1 MLWARCVK
9 KERWLLNEID
19 LWRQSALI
27 DADTAEKL
35 RQRYTPKKNINQL
48 IVMFSVIGSLLIGA
62 GIILILAKNWQDLH
76 IALRVTLAFL
86 PLAASQALAV
96 YTVKFKYE
104 SLAWRESV
112 AIFMTAAIFAA
123 NALIGQIF
131 HLPGDYG
138 TYVLVCGLLSLPV
151 IFILNAVS
159 PLAAYYWTILN
170 WAALNHSSAN
180 ALILLVLF
188 ALGVMFLIFKQRQ
201 DDSRLVY
208 ISWLTVAAGFV
219 LVLILGCILDCSLL
233 LTVLCYFILLLAVE
247 KMPEHLLLPFKIIG
261 TIGGLV
267 TVAILTYQGM
277 WSYIEHSANAGSN
290 IMIGIML
297 AAALFF
303 AVMVFKQDKLK
314 FSLVAILILLSA
326 ARYIWALYKLD
337 DSPYDFILSV
347 VSNLVLLAIGTGFI
361 VHGVK
366 NFSLTRVN
374 IGMAAVC
381 TLIIMRF
388 FDSDMDFFW
397 RGIVFLML
405 GAIFLLVNL
414 KILRV
419 IKQRKQ
425 EPQI

>member
-1 MLWARCVK
+1 L
-9 KERWLLNEID
+9 
-19 LWRQSALI
+19 
-27 DADTAEKL
+27 
-35 RQRYTPKKNINQL
+35 
-48 IVMFSVIGSLLIGA
+48 
-62 GIILILAKNWQDLH
+62 
-76 IALRVTLAFL
+76 
-86 PLAASQALAV
+86 
-96 YTVKFKYE
+96 
-104 SLAWRESV
+104 
-112 AIFMTAAIFAA
+112 TAAIFAA

-131 HLPGDYG
+131 HLPGDFG
-138 TYVLVCGLLSLPV
+138 TYVLACGLLSLPAV
-151 IFILNAVS
+151 FILNAVS
-159 PLAAYYWTILN
+159 PLAVYYWTIFN

-188 ALGVMFLIFKQRQ
+188 AFGALFLFIKYRQ
-201 DDSRLVY
+201 SDARLAY
-208 ISWLTVAAGFV
+208 ISWLTVIAGFV
-219 LVLILGCILDCSLL
+219 FVLILGAILDCSLL
-233 LTVLCYFILLLAVE
+233 LTVLCYFILLLAV
-247 KMPEHLLLPFKIIG
+247 KKLPEQLLLPFKIIG

-277 WSYIEHSANAGSN
+277 WSYIERPAYAGNAV
-290 IMIGIML
+290 MIGIML

-303 AVMVFKQDKLK
+303 AIMIFKQDKLK
-314 FSLVAILILLSA
+314 FSLVTIFILLGVM
-326 ARYIWALYKLD
+326 RYIWALYKLD
-337 DSPYDFILSV
+337 DSPYDSIMSV
-347 VSNLVLLAIGTGFI
+347 ISNLILLVIGVGFI